1 MNIMNYTRKEESW
14 LACLPSDSRDDAL
27 NVMLEKL
34 FSGNF
39 YSVNPEH
46 LERVKRC
53 IAERSDADKI
63 VVEVLPLSN
72 YVKSDDEH
80 QDRLTLHPNDYCH
93 IPKAI
98 LHKYKK

>member
-1 MNIMNYTRKEESW
+1 RY
-14 LACLPSDSRDDAL
+14 
-27 NVMLEKL
+27 
-34 FSGNF
+34 
-39 YSVNPEH
+39 
-46 LERVKRC
+46 

-93 IPKAI
+93 IPKTI